1 MENKDN
7 QFKQF
12 SVLYNIR
19 MTDRQTFV
27 MHNYAQEQALL
38 NEINEAMLTESGY
51 QEAKAVIN
59 YIKNL

>member
-1 MENKDN
+1 
-7 QFKQF
+7 
-12 SVLYNIR
+12 